1 MTFIDKI
8 LTLLLLDLGQTN
20 PQIFIML
27 WSRFIQLESV
37 RFLQVGV
44 CLSLLAKGNAG
55 CDL

>member
-1 MTFIDKI
+1 MTFIDEI

-37 RFLQVGV
+37 RFL
-44 CLSLLAKGNAG
+44 
-55 CDL
+55 